1 MTTTRCPRGRCR
13 AEQRCRSV
21 FWGCVAVSP
30 LKFGGRGSTFPPWH
44 FTLISTRGRGRCGI
58 PWPKVLAS
66 ATNNICLWPS
76 ATV

>member
-1 MTTTRCPRGRCR
+1 MTTTRCPRGRRR
-13 AEQRCRSV
+13 AEQRGRWL
-21 FWGCVAVSP
+21 FWVVVTP

-44 FTLISTRGRGRCGI
+44 FTLIITAARGRCGT